1 MLAIIS
7 EISMPGMLVRD
18 ENFALEGVVW
28 KSDASIKVATI
39 LYVVP
44 RSIGRRSVPFFFL
57 VTYFEW

>member
-1 MLAIIS
+1 MFFCLLAIIS

-44 RSIGRRSVPFFFL
+44 RSIGRRSVPFFF
-57 VTYFEW
+57 